1 MTFMIQNTKYFR
13 LLSMA
18 IMLLLIST
26 LLNSCI
32 KSRDGRTDFSAL
44 RPVILIPEGGLSAFS
59 SQALLFSGSDLAD
72 TAFFYVNYAATNVA
86 VTDQTITLAIDQAA
100 LTSYNATN
108 ATQYSLFPDSIFT
121 FTSKEIKIKKG
132 NNYSDQI
139 PLIVFPVKID
149 PSKNYMLP
157 ISIKGVPSGSTTSA
171 NFGTIFYHFI
181 GNPIAG
187 NYTQQ
192 WIRYNNAA
200 GTGTP
205 AYNTTNAATFAPLSP
220 TSISVAS
227 GTGTVYILN
236 FTNTNGVISDFQ
248 LSIDPASV
256 GNLTITSGPTIK
268 NYDAMAGKYEFNFT
282 YNNAAGAA
290 RNITDKFSK

>member
-1 MTFMIQNTKYFR
+1 MTFMIQNSKYYR
-13 LLSMA
+13 LISGT
-18 IMLLLIST
+18 MLLLLTFT

-32 KSRDGRTDFSAL
+32 KSREGRTDFSAL
-44 RPVILIPEGGLSAFS
+44 QPVVLIPEGGLGAFS
-59 SQALLFSGSDLAD
+59 SQALLFPGTDIAD
-72 TAFFYVNYAATNVA
+72 TAYFHVNYAAVNVA
-86 VTDQTITLAIDQAA
+86 SNDVKITLAIDQAA
-100 LTSYNATN
+100 LTGYNATN
-108 ATQYSLFPDSIFT
+108 PTQYSLFPDSIFN
-121 FTSKEIKIKKG
+121 FTSKEITIKKG
-132 NNYSDQI
+132 TNYSI
-139 PLIVFPVKID
+139 VPLIVFPSKID
-149 PSKNYMLP
+149 PSKNYLLP
-157 ISIKGVPSGSTTSA
+157 ISIKGVPSGSTISS

-187 NYTQQ
+187 PYTQQ

-205 AYNTTNAATFAPLSP
+205 VYNTTSASVFAPLSP

-236 FTNTNGVISDFQ
+236 FSFNNGVVSNFQ
-248 LSIDPASV
+248 LTIDPASI

-268 NYDAMAGKYEFNFT
+268 VADPVSGKYEFNFT
-282 YNNAAGAA
+282 YNNSAGSA